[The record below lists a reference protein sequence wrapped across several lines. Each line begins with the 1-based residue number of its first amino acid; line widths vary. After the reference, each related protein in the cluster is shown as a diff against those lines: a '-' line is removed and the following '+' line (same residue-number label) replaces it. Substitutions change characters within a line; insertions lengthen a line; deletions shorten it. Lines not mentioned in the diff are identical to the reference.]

1 MAAKRTGLGK
11 GLNTLIPSSKLDINT
26 EGLQPDKI
34 VNITEV
40 EPNPNQPRKAFNEDR
55 LQELADSIKQFGI
68 IEPIIVV
75 KRENHYEIVSGER
88 RWRAAIKAELKT
100 VPIIVRDLT
109 EKEILEISII
119 ENVQRDDLNPIEE
132 ALGYKRLLE
141 EFELTQDMVAERVSK
156 SRTAVTNT
164 MRLLKLSENVQQ
176 MLIDETLSAGHARAL
191 LAVENSDK
199 QYELAQRIMD
209 EKLSVRDIEKL
220 IKELNKPKNE
230 KRKQRQEL
238 DYLYKNMEEKLKVSL
253 GTKVQ
258 INAKN
263 EKKGTI
269 VIDYYSKEDFERLTE
284 LFLKK

>member
-11 GLNTLIPSSKLDINT
+11 GLNTLIPSSKLDTNT

-40 EPNPNQPRKAFNEDR
+40 EPNPNQPRKTFNEDR
-55 LQELADSIKQFGI
+55 LQELADSIKQHGI

-75 KRENHYEIVSGER
+75 KRDKHYEIVSGER
-88 RWRAAIKAELKT
+88 RWRAAMKAEQKT
-100 VPIIVRDLT
+100 VPIIVRDFT

-141 EFELTQDMVAERVSK
+141 EFSLTQDEVAERVSK

-164 MRLLKLSENVQQ
+164 MRLLKLCDNVQQ
-176 MLIDETLSAGHARAL
+176 MLIDEMISAGHARAL
-191 LAVENSDK
+191 LAIDNNDK

-209 EKLSVRDIEKL
+209 EKLSVRDIEKI
-220 IKELNKPKNE
+220 IKDLNKPE
-230 KRKQRQEL
+230 KEKKKQKQEL
-238 DYLYKNMEEKLKVSL
+238 DYLYKDIEEKLKVSL

-258 INAKN
+258 INAKSD
-263 EKKGTI
+263 KKGTI

-284 LFLKK
+284 MFLS

>member
-11 GLNTLIPSSKLDINT
+11 GLNTLIPSSKLDTNT

-40 EPNPNQPRKAFNEDR
+40 EPNPNQPRKTFNEDR
-55 LQELADSIKQFGI
+55 LQELADSIKQHGI

-75 KRENHYEIVSGER
+75 KRDKHYEIVSGER
-88 RWRAAIKAELKT
+88 RWRAAMKAEQKT
-100 VPIIVRDLT
+100 VPIIVRDFT

-141 EFELTQDMVAERVSK
+141 EFSLTQDEVAERVSK

-164 MRLLKLSENVQQ
+164 MRLLKLCDNVQQ
-176 MLIDETLSAGHARAL
+176 MLIDEMISAGHARAL
-191 LAVENSDK
+191 LAIDDSDK

-209 EKLSVRDIEKL
+209 EKLSVRDIEKI
-220 IKELNKPKNE
+220 IKDLNKPE
-230 KRKQRQEL
+230 KEKKKQKQEL
-238 DYLYKNMEEKLKVSL
+238 DYLYKDIEEKLKLSL

-258 INAKN
+258 INAKSD
-263 EKKGTI
+263 KKGTI

-284 LFLKK
+284 IFLS